1 MPIADAFRK
10 HWRQILLVAGSY
22 LSQGVFA
29 YICVAYLVAY
39 GTSVAK
45 IDRTWALFGVFV
57 AAVVAVVMYPVFGS
71 LSDRVGRK
79 ALFLIG
85 VVLMAVTIGPVFAM
99 INTGSPCC
107 SSSLWCW
114 CSASRWHPRPVS
126 IHLSQVVGS
135 AFAPTIAAALYGAT
149 RRAIRSWPI

>member
-1 MPIADAFRK
+1 MIVIGLVIRLTLTESPDFAELRDTSSVVRMPVAEAFRR

-39 GTSVAK
+39 GTTVAK

-57 AAVVAVVMYPVFGS
+57 AALVAVVTYPLFGS

-79 ALFLIG
+79 PLFL
-85 VVLMAVTIGPVFAM
+85 
-99 INTGSPCC
+99 TGSRRWRCRSVRC
-107 SSSLWCW
+107 S
-114 CSASRWHPRPVS
+114 R
-126 IHLSQVVGS
+126 
-135 AFAPTIAAALYGAT
+135 
-149 RRAIRSWPI
+149 